1 MADERPRIP
10 AADLG
15 RWLLVAA
22 LLLAG
27 IALYFRYAPGAEPLV
42 HPALPE
48 AAP

>member
-22 LLLAG
+22 LLVAG
-27 IALYFRYAPGAEPLV
+27 IVLYFKYAPRAEPLV
-42 HPALPE
+42 KPATTDV
-48 AAP
+48 AP